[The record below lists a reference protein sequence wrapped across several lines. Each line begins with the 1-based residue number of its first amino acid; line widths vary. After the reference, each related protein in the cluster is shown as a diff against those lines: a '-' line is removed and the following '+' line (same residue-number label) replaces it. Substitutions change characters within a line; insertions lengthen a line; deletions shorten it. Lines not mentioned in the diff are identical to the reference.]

1 MNNVARTVRT
11 RPRSGLAI
19 GDVLTAALVS
29 ELLQPSDE
37 FWLVTGWV
45 SDITVIDNSVH
56 QFDAV
61 VGTEAR
67 SSLSLSE
74 VFALLTERGTQLHV
88 ATRTDPHN
96 ETFIHRLR
104 RMCVTKNLHLY
115 SSDDLHEKIMIGWK
129 WVLKGSMNFTWHG
142 TQRNEEALDFEVGVA
157 NAARQRLDVRT
168 RWIGGQS

>member
-1 MNNVARTVRT
+1 MNNATRTVRT

-45 SDITVIDNSVH
+45 SDITVIDNSIH

-67 SSLSLSE
+67 SSLSLTE
-74 VFALLTERGTQLHV
+74 VFALLTQRGTHLHV
-88 ATRTDPHN
+88 AVRTDPHN
-96 ETFIHRLR
+96 ETFVHRLS
-104 RMCVTKNLHLY
+104 RMCVKENLHLY
-115 SSDDLHEKIMIGWK
+115 SSDDLHEKIMIGWT

-142 TQRNEEALDFEVGVA
+142 TQRNEEALDLEVGAA